1 MTGTRIF
8 HAAPAVGKGLIPAQ
22 FVIINLDGVD
32 KVVPLPRALNF
43 LNKKLT
49 EEASVTVDTITKLQ
63 KQVDEL
69 TKQLDGVYH
78 FNGEIPNFDYLPKS
92 PQKGDSYKILHSFAL
107 NEEVYPAGTTIFWTG
122 TTWEAFSGKIELD
135 ESLQQDIIDKLTPN
149 LKALVE
155 EAISDKLN
163 WYQL

>member
-1 MTGTRIF
+1 MTGTQIF
-8 HAAPAVGKGLIPAQ
+8 HEAPAAGKGLIPAQ
-22 FVIINLDGVD
+22 FIIINLDGVD
-32 KVVPLPRALNF
+32 KVVPLPIALNF

-49 EEASVTVDTITKLQ
+49 DGASVTEDTITRLQ

-69 TKQLDGVYH
+69 TKQLDGVYN
-78 FNGEIPNFDYLPKS
+78 FKGEIPNVDYLPKS
-92 PQKGDSYKILHSFAL
+92 PNKGDSYKILHSFSL
-107 NEEVYPAGTTIFWTG
+107 NGNMYPAGTTVFWTG
-122 TTWEAFSGKIELD
+122 TTWDTFSGKIELD